1 MASASA
7 SDPRTEV
14 ATQIAVSH
22 LPALEVGLAT
32 DPGKMPEKQ
41 VNEDSAL
48 VRNTRHGH
56 LAVVC
61 DGMGGH
67 VGGKEASNI
76 AVDTIFRVVDAAPG
90 GTPAEILAEAI
101 REANRAI
108 FNKGTTAPELKG
120 MGSTCVA
127 VLTHPGGSEVAHVGD
142 SRVYLLTQNQV
153 YQVTKD
159 HSLVQ
164 RLVDAN
170 MLTPEEAP
178 NHPSANQITNALGMK
193 PEVEVEVRPQ
203 PFPHTAGDTFIL
215 CSDGLSDEIGPQD
228 IANILAPYPSCE
240 QAAKQM
246 VDLANARGGH
256 DNITVAIVRLAGGG
270 PFAPTIPT
278 SRAPTPIAGT
288 PLVQTGGT
296 TQDMP
301 VLPEAR
307 MSANATMA
315 QAPLPI
321 HSAITP
327 PMGASAPSPIGAAP
341 QAAPPYVA
349 PAFGPPPPVPGPQI
363 NTAPHVPT
371 FSATPISQRIEPA
384 SGRKGNGVLIAVII
398 VLLLALAGVGVA
410 WYLEHEKPTATEPPK
425 AIIDE
430 EPTAEPTKTTKKSA
444 TPIAPLG
451 SSDEVTDAAPAASS
465 GKKPIKGTGP
475 DGTKTVVPPGT
486 TPLDTS
492 KTEQPPPLP
501 EPTGSSKTPPDDPT
515 KKHPTE

>member
-48 VRNTRHGH
+48 ARNTRHGH

-67 VGGKEASNI
+67 VGGKEASAI
-76 AVDTIFRVVDAAPG
+76 AVETIFRVVDAATG
-90 GTPAEILAEAI
+90 GAPAEILAEAI

-108 FNKGTTAPELKG
+108 HGKGTTHPELKG

-170 MLTPEEAP
+170 MLTAEEAP

-203 PFPHTAGDTFIL
+203 PFPHTPGDTFIL
-215 CSDGLSDEIGPQD
+215 CSDGLSDEIGLQD
-228 IANILAPYPSCE
+228 IAGVLAPFPTCE
-240 QAAKQM
+240 QAARQM

-288 PLVQTGGT
+288 PLVSTGGT

-301 VLPEAR
+301 VLPEAK
-307 MSANATMA
+307 MSANATLA
-315 QAPLPI
+315 Q
-321 HSAITP
+321 
-327 PMGASAPSPIGAAP
+327 APSPIHTAITPMGTAPAAGAISNAP
-341 QAAPPYVA
+341 GAPYVA
-349 PAFGPPPPVPGPQI
+349 PAFSPPPAPPQH
-363 NTAPHVPT
+363 AAPT
-371 FSATPISQRIEPA
+371 FSATPISQRAELAP
-384 SGRKGNGVLIAVII
+384 RRGNGVLIAII
-398 VLLLALAGVGVA
+398 LVLLLALGGLGVA
-410 WYLEHEKPTATEPPK
+410 YWLHGKNEAAPEAPHPLATDEPTSEPTPSTKKSVAPLKPTVDEPPSATEKPTKGSNTA
-425 AIIDE
+425 
-430 EPTAEPTKTTKKSA
+430 PTFKPGPTPTVTTVK
-444 TPIAPLG
+444 
-451 SSDEVTDAAPAASS
+451 
-465 GKKPIKGTGP
+465 
-475 DGTKTVVPPGT
+475 
-486 TPLDTS
+486 
-492 KTEQPPPLP
+492 
-501 EPTGSSKTPPDDPT
+501 PPDDEVKQDAGAPSDPNGDLHE
-515 KKHPTE
+515 KNPH